1 MNKKEIIS
9 YIDSASFILVTAT
22 LFAFPIFFLTNTSD
36 FFVLPKQILV
46 TLLTVVL
53 MILWGVKIMINKE
66 VAFRS
71 SSFNFPVFLFGA
83 ITLLTALL
91 ARNTFDSLLQAVP
104 LVFVL
109 IFYFALTN
117 SLHNKA
123 QFNVALSALA
133 LGGVFSSLLSLVYL
147 LNIFVLPFQQI
158 QNRFFTTLGSPI
170 QHIIYLL
177 PVLVLSVFY
186 VYKRYT
192 KSGFSG
198 IATDYNYIIHI
209 VSSFL
214 ILSGVAINIYKI
226 FFRPEKPIVLPFKYG
241 VQIATAA
248 ISQDSARQVLSLLF
262 GSGYGTF
269 ITDFARFKPA
279 SFNLEQGIWN
289 LTFSFSSSYFLELL
303 ATVGILGTLAFLFIF
318 ARVVQSGMNRSMSP
332 LFLAVVVTFI
342 LSFLLPFSYT
352 VVFLMFALLGF
363 YTVFLFFEND
373 KRVYN
378 LSVNLVALKEGL
390 FSVNDEGHA
399 EPAPRKGSSSIFPAL
414 IMAVVLIPSV
424 FVGWYTVRLF
434 LSDMK
439 FTQSLSPQVLNNG
452 QRTYDL
458 ERQALQLFPYRS
470 DYYRIF
476 SQVNI
481 ALANSLINSIPQ
493 GQQPTQQA
501 QQTVIALLQQSINSG
516 RAAVRIAPLNPAN
529 WENLARIYRSLINVG
544 QNAEQFAAASLNQA
558 IALNQYDPTKYV
570 ELGGIFYQLGQFDAA
585 QQQFQQAI
593 NLKPDYANAYYNLGH
608 ALEAKGDFQNALTQY
623 NVVLGLAK
631 DDEANRKQIEKEIEA
646 LKQNAGKAQGQT
658 NAQGA
663 GANQGPL
670 QVNQPQTQIPAQGE
684 PVEIPAPPTTGAPA
698 QTTSPAP
705 TAAPAQ

>member
-1 MNKKEIIS
+1 MNKKDLIS
-9 YIDSASFILVTAT
+9 YIDSASFILVTLT
-22 LFAFPIFFLTNTSD
+22 LFLFPVFFLTNTSD

-46 TLLTVVL
+46 TLITVVL
-53 MILWGVKIMINKE
+53 MVLWGAKIMINRE

-71 SSFNFPVFLFGA
+71 SAFNFPVFLFGA

-91 ARNTFDSLLQAVP
+91 ARNTFDSLLQAIP

-117 SLHNKA
+117 SLHNKQ

-133 LGGVFSSLLSLVYL
+133 LGGVLSSLLSLIYL
-147 LNIFVLPFQQI
+147 MNVFILPFPQI

-177 PVLVLSVFY
+177 PVLALSVFY

-192 KSGFSG
+192 KSGLSG
-198 IATDYNYIIHI
+198 ITSDYNYIIHL
-209 VSSFL
+209 VSSIL
-214 ILSGVAINIYKI
+214 ILAGVGLNVYKI
-226 FFRPEKPIVLPFKYG
+226 FFRDEKPIVLPFQYG
-241 VQIATAA
+241 IQIAMGA

-269 ITDFARFKPA
+269 LTDFARFKPA
-279 SFNLEQGIWN
+279 SFNLEQSIWN
-289 LTFSFSSSYFLELL
+289 LTFSFSSSYFLELI

-318 ARVVQSGMNRSMSP
+318 ARVVQSGMNRATSP
-332 LFLAVVVTFI
+332 LFLAVIVTFI

-363 YTVFLFFEND
+363 YSVYLFFEND

-378 LSVNLVALKEGL
+378 LRVNLVALKEGL
-390 FSVNDEGHA
+390 FSVNDEGHT
-399 EPAPRKGSSSIFPAL
+399 EPAPRRGNGSIFPAL

-424 FVGWYTVRLF
+424 FVGWYTVRLV

-493 GQQPTQQA
+493 GQQPTEEA

-558 IALNQYDPTKYV
+558 IALNQYDPTKFV

-608 ALEAKGDFQNALTQY
+608 ALQAKGDFQNALIQFK
-623 NVVLGLAK
+623 VVRDLAK
-631 DDEANRKQIEKEIEA
+631 EDKANLEQIDKEIKA
-646 LKQNAGKAQGQT
+646 LEENAGNAGDQT
-658 NAQGA
+658 NTQP
-663 GANQGPL
+663 ANQGPL

-684 PVEIPAPPTTGAPA
+684 PVEIPAPPTSVTPA
-698 QTTSPAP
+698 QTVSPAP

>member
-1 MNKKEIIS
+1 MNKKELIS

-22 LFAFPIFFLTNTSD
+22 LFAFPVFFLTNTSD
-36 FFVLPKQILV
+36 FFVLPKQLLV
-46 TLLTVVL
+46 TLVTVILMVL
-53 MILWGVKIMINKE
+53 WAVKILLNKE

-71 SSFNFPVFLFGA
+71 SAFNFPVFLFGA

-104 LVFVL
+104 MVFVL

-117 SLHNKA
+117 SLHTKS
-123 QFNVALSALA
+123 QFNVALSSLA
-133 LGGVFSSLLSLVYL
+133 LGGVVSSVLSLIYL
-147 LNIFVLPFQQI
+147 MNLFILPFQQI
-158 QNRFFTTLGSPI
+158 QNKFFTTLGSPI

-177 PVLVLSVFY
+177 PILALSVFY
-186 VYKRYT
+186 VYKRYA
-192 KSGFSG
+192 KSGLNG
-198 IATDYNYIIHI
+198 IASDYNYIIHI
-209 VSSFL
+209 VSSVL
-214 ILSGVAINIYKI
+214 ILAGVGLNVYKI
-226 FFRPEKPIVLPFKYG
+226 FFRPEKPIVLPFQYG
-241 VQIATAA
+241 IQIAMGA
-248 ISQDSARQVLSLLF
+248 ISQDNARQVLSLLF

-279 SFNLEQGIWN
+279 SFNLEQNIWN
-289 LTFSFSSSYFLELL
+289 LTFSFSSSYFLELI

-318 ARVVQSGMNRSMSP
+318 ARIVQSGMNRAMSP

-363 YTVFLFFEND
+363 YSVYLFFEND

-378 LSVNLVALKEGL
+378 LRVNLVALKEGL
-390 FSVNDEGHA
+390 FSVNDEGHS
-399 EPAPRKGSSSIFPAL
+399 EPAPRKGNGSIFPAL
-414 IMAVVLIPSV
+414 VMAVVLIPSV
-424 FVGWYTVRLF
+424 FVGWYTVRLA

-452 QRTYDL
+452 QKTYDL
-458 ERQALQLFPYRS
+458 EREALQLFPYRS

-493 GQQPTQQA
+493 GQQPTEQA

-558 IALNQYDPTKYV
+558 ITLNQYDPTKYV

-608 ALEAKGDFQNALTQY
+608 ALQAKGDFQNALIQF
-623 NVVLGLAK
+623 NVVKELSK
-631 DDEANRKQIEKEIEA
+631 DDKANMEQIDKEIKA
-646 LKQNAGKAQGQT
+646 LQESAGKQSNTQPAQD
-658 NAQGA
+658 
-663 GANQGPL
+663 NQSQL

-684 PVEIPAPPTTGAPA
+684 PVEIPAPPTTVTPA
-698 QTTSPAP
+698 ASSTAP
-705 TAAPAQ
+705 TAAPTQQ

>member
-1 MNKKEIIS
+1 MNKKEVIS

-22 LFAFPIFFLTNTSD
+22 LFIFPVFFLINTSD

-46 TLLTVVL
+46 TLITVVL
-53 MILWGVKIMINKE
+53 MVLWGVKIMLNRE

-71 SSFNFPVFLFGA
+71 SAFNFPVFLFGA

-117 SLHNKA
+117 SLHTKS

-133 LGGVFSSLLSLVYL
+133 LGGVVSSLLSLIYL
-147 LNIFVLPFQQI
+147 MNLFILPFSQI

-177 PVLVLSVFY
+177 PILALSVFY

-192 KSGFSG
+192 KSGLNG
-198 IATDYNYIIHI
+198 ITSDYNYIIHL

-214 ILSGVAINIYKI
+214 ILAGVGLNVYKI
-226 FFRPEKPIVLPFKYG
+226 FFRPEKPIVLPFQYG
-241 VQIATAA
+241 IQIAMGA

-269 ITDFARFKPA
+269 LTDFARFKPS
-279 SFNLEQGIWN
+279 SFNLEENIWN
-289 LTFSFSSSYFLELL
+289 LTFSFSSSYFLELI

-318 ARVVQSGMNRSMSP
+318 ARVIQSGMNRTTSP
-332 LFLAVVVTFI
+332 LFLAVIVTFI

-363 YTVFLFFEND
+363 YSVYLFFEND

-378 LSVNLVALKEGL
+378 LRVNLVALKEGL
-390 FSVNDEGHA
+390 FSVNDEGHT
-399 EPAPRKGSSSIFPAL
+399 EPSPRKGNGSIFPAL

-439 FTQSLSPQVLNNG
+439 FTESLSPQVLNNG

-458 ERQALQLFPYRS
+458 EREALQLFPYRS

-493 GQQPTQQA
+493 GQQPTQEA

-608 ALEAKGDFQNALTQY
+608 ALQAKGDFQNALIQF
-623 NVVLGLAK
+623 NVVKELSK
-631 DDEANRKQIEKEIEA
+631 DDPANLEQIEKEIKA
-646 LKQNAGKAQGQT
+646 LQESAGNQGDQT
-658 NAQGA
+658 NTQPGA
-663 GANQGPL
+663 GNDGPL

-684 PVEIPAPPTTGAPA
+684 PVEIPAPPTEGQQT
-698 QTTSPAP
+698 QTTPAP
-705 TAAPAQ
+705 TAAPTQ